1 MNLDDISNGSLCVI
15 DTNVLLYAEQGA
27 SLQAQRLLRR
37 CSTGDVVSVMPQT
50 VWLELSHKLMLAEAM
65 MLGRISGSNPSR
77 KLAKQP
83 ELVRILGLY
92 TDRIL
97 ALVDLEV
104 GFVPCSREALF
115 EGAFKFQQ
123 KYGLLVNDSVILA
136 IALRLK
142 ADVLAS
148 ADAAFHKVTELKVA
162 MPSDIHK

>member
-1 MNLDDISNGSLCVI
+1 MNLDDVSNGSLCVI

-37 CSTGDVVSVMPQT
+37 CSTGDLMGIMPQT

-65 MLGRISGSNPSR
+65 MLGKISGSNPSR

-83 ELVRILGLY
+83 ELVRTLGLY
-92 TDRIL
+92 RDKIL
-97 ALVDLEV
+97 ALVDLGV
-104 GFVPCSREALF
+104 GFVPCNREDF
-115 EGAFKFQQ
+115 FDGAFKFQQ

-142 ADVLAS
+142 ADVLVS
-148 ADAAFHKVTELKVA
+148 ADAAFQKVTELKVA
-162 MPSDIHK
+162 MPSDIH